1 MRISDWSSDVCS
13 SDLAVGRAGV
23 VVLAHR
29 AHFLP
34 DRLPQPAGGDAQL
47 DVGLLELPARGADHP
62 GPGLGRKA
70 NGPVSRRSEEH
81 TSELQS
87 LMRIPYAVF
96 CLTQKKHA
104 PHVAHSGT
112 FTSKAH
118 T

>member
-13 SDLAVGRAGV
+13 SDLGAPGQAEAVGRAGV

-62 GPGLGRKA
+62 GPGLGSKA
-70 NGPVSRRSEEH
+70 NGPVSRAVSNH
-81 TSELQS
+81 QS
-87 LMRIPYAVF
+87 PVTALDRKSTR
-96 CLTQKKHA
+96 LNSSH
-104 PHVAHSGT
+104 
-112 FTSKAH
+112 
-118 T
+118 

>member
-62 GPGLGRKA
+62 GPGLGSKA
-70 NGPVSRRSEEH
+70 NGPVYRAVSNHQSTVKALRPPPAPSPSSARSPRPGGRARRV
-81 TSELQS
+81 L
-87 LMRIPYAVF
+87 
-96 CLTQKKHA
+96 
-104 PHVAHSGT
+104 
-112 FTSKAH
+112 
-118 T
+118 